1 MKLVSK
7 ISNTKLNYDITS
19 KTVYTSGNKIKDI
32 ISNATVSGYDS
43 NTTPEIVNVS
53 NISLPNNNGIFDP
66 NNDYYTE
73 FGGNQGELIMN
84 IENYI

>member
-1 MKLVSK
+1 MKLFSK